1 MRVGLERQSLIEGQ
15 RDRARRQRG
24 KEKTVGGAE
33 MMLGKAVPET
43 FFLFAA
49 IDLMD
54 LLVCFLQLIFVFCEG
69 NPPSLSLAACSAVF
83 SSDVSRM
90 SCENFF

>member
-1 MRVGLERQSLIEGQ
+1 MRVGLERQSLTEGQ

-24 KEKTVGGAE
+24 KEKTVGGSE
-33 MMLGKAVPET
+33 MMLGKAVPQA

-54 LLVCFLQLIFVFCEG
+54 LRVCFQFIFVFCEG
-69 NPPSLSLAACSAVF
+69 KPPSLSLAACSALF
-83 SSDVSRM
+83 NSDVSRM
-90 SCENFF
+90 SCENFP